1 LAQPSGASEKSLK
14 FDDVRNRLSRFSYA
28 LDPTRWNTL
37 EGMKP
42 RSKLVDLEWLE
53 SNFPCMQACPVYTQ
67 AGRYVA
73 LIAQGRYEDA
83 YRYAR
88 QPNPFA
94 SICGRVCGHPCEAA
108 CRRGILDSPISIR
121 ALKRFVTERYG
132 PESRNPINVFAERP
146 QVTHPNEK
154 VAIIGSGP
162 AGLSAAHD
170 LALLGYPVT
179 VFEAA
184 PVPGGMMH
192 LGIPEYRLPRDV
204 LQAQIREILDLGPEL
219 RLNARLGKDFSLA
232 DLRSQG
238 YRAVLL
244 AFGLHRS
251 RDLLIPGNDLDGV
264 VKGVDFL
271 LNVNLGYRF
280 SIGKR
285 VVVIG
290 GGNVAIDVAR
300 SALRRQQHLT
310 FESLSS
316 LSTPLLVD
324 QTLLPDHLT
333 QSELDVAIKELM
345 DVSRQALRMG
355 AREVNLVCLE
365 SREEMPAFEEEIEE
379 GLAEGLKIHP
389 SLGPKA
395 FVDQNGKLVGLQ
407 TIRCTSVFD
416 ANHRFNPT
424 FEPGTESVIPCDTAI
439 LAIGQASDL
448 SFLTPADG
456 LETTRQGTIKINPE
470 TLMSTAPG
478 IFAAGDIAF
487 GPRLIISAVADGKK
501 AAEQIDRFL
510 RGVEWLPRPKY
521 VQITVLDHHKMA
533 ESYDEYSRLPVPVI
547 PLERRTGMTE
557 VETGYTEEQARREA
571 SRCLQCWINTIF
583 DGNESESTECILCGG
598 CVDVCPENCLKLV
611 PLSEVNFSEEDK
623 THLRTE
629 PEYYENMLQ
638 HVDPESLP
646 SSEGSVMLKDETICI
661 RCGLCA
667 ERCPA
672 HTITMEAFEVFDF
685 DPAEA
690 VVKERTRGRSC
701 RDTFV

>member
-1 LAQPSGASEKSLK
+1 
-14 FDDVRNRLSRFSYA
+14 
-28 LDPTRWNTL
+28 
-37 EGMKP
+37 MKP
-42 RSKLVDLEWLE
+42 RSKLVDLDWLE
-53 SNFPCMQACPVYTQ
+53 SNFPCMQACPVHTQ
-67 AGRYVA
+67 AGRYVS
-73 LIAQGRYEDA
+73 LIAEGRYEEA

-88 QPNPFA
+88 LPNPFA
-94 SICGRVCGHPCEAA
+94 SICGRVCGHPCETA
-108 CRRGILDSPISIR
+108 CRRGEYDSPISIR

-132 PESRNPINVFAERP
+132 PESRNPIDVFPEKP
-146 QVTHPNEK
+146 TVTHPTEK
-154 VAIIGSGP
+154 VAVIGSGP

-170 LALLGYPVT
+170 LALIGYPVT

-204 LQAQIREILDLGPEL
+204 LSAQIREILDLGPEL
-219 RLNARLGKDFSLA
+219 RVNARLGKDFTLP
-232 DLRSQG
+232 DLR
-238 YRAVLL
+238 ALDFKAILL

-251 RDLLIPGNDLDGV
+251 RDLMIPGNDLDGV

-280 SIGKR
+280 QIGKR

-300 SALRRQQHLT
+300 SALRQQQQLT
-310 FESLSS
+310 LEALSS
-316 LSTPLLVD
+316 S
-324 QTLLPDHLT
+324 LLPDSLS
-333 QSELDVAIKELM
+333 QSELDVAMKELM

-355 AREVNLVCLE
+355 AREVHLVCLE

-379 GLAEGLKIHP
+379 GTEEGLKIHP

-395 FVDQNGKLVGLQ
+395 FVGKNGKLAGLD

-416 ANHRFNPT
+416 ANHRFSPT
-424 FEPGTESVIPCDTAI
+424 FEAGTETVIPCDTAI

-456 LETTRQGTIKINPE
+456 VETTRQGTIKIDPQ

-501 AAEQIDRFL
+501 AAEEIDRYL
-510 RGVEWLPRPKY
+510 RGPAWKPRPKY
-521 VQITVLDHHKMA
+521 VQITVLDHHEMA
-533 ESYDEYSRLPVPVI
+533 ESYDEYSRLSVPVI
-547 PLERRTGMTE
+547 PLDRRTGVAE
-557 VETGYTEEQARREA
+557 VETGFTEVQAQAEA
-571 SRCLQCWINTIF
+571 TRCLQCWINTIF
-583 DGNESESTECILCGG
+583 DGNEAEGTECILCGG
-598 CVDVCPENCLKLV
+598 CVDVCPENCFKLV
-611 PLSEVNFSEEDK
+611 PLDQFNFTEQDKAKLKTESEFHWN
-623 THLRTE
+623 T
-629 PEYYENMLQ
+629 LQ
-638 HVDPESLP
+638 HLAPEDLP
-646 SSEGSVMLKDETICI
+646 SSEGSVMVKDETICI

-672 HTITMEAFEVFDF
+672 GTITMEAFEVFDR
-685 DPAEA
+685 DPDEVA
-690 VVKERTRGRSC
+690 VTAKA
-701 RDTFV
+701 